1 MIEKLLRKDFV
12 KIPTNYMSRYFRT
25 LFIYFIFGCFVF
37 SNAQTD
43 SISKPNRIKID
54 GVAAVIGD
62 YVILDSDID
71 KAYIDLESQGIPT
84 SNIERCSLLGKLM
97 EDKLYAHHAEQDSLE
112 VSDVEI
118 NDYVGRT
125 IDYFVQELGS
135 IENVLEFYK
144 KKDEQSFRNE
154 LFDINR
160 VQQLS
165 QRMQANLVEKIEVT
179 PEEVRTFFNKI
190 PIDQRPVF
198 GAELE
203 IAQIVIEPTPTKEE
217 VERIIRRLET
227 MRNDVLENGSSF
239 SSKAILYSQDPGSR
253 SRGGRYTLNRKR
265 PVMVKEFRDQAYR
278 LREGEVSQPFQTDF
292 GWHIVTV
299 DKIRGQ
305 LIDVRHVLLVP
316 EISSKELKDA
326 KDKLDLIRKRI
337 QDKEISFADA
347 ALEFSD
353 DNDTAT
359 NGGVLINP
367 ASGDTRFEL
376 TKLDPAIYNQIL
388 NLEDNQISSPVL
400 DEDRS
405 GNKKYKILKVTNRY
419 DQHQADFASD
429 YVKIKDLALKEKQLD
444 AIQNWMSEK
453 IDDTFVNVNRSYR
466 DCDFSNKWVQ

>member
-1 MIEKLLRKDFV
+1 MNSWIRSICVFTFFGAIQFGHAQKDS
-12 KIPTNYMSRYFRT
+12 IPTP
-25 LFIYFIFGCFVF
+25 
-37 SNAQTD
+37 Q
-43 SISKPNRIKID
+43 RIKID

-62 YVILDSDID
+62 YVILDSDIE
-71 KAYIDLESQGIPT
+71 KAYIDLQSQGIPT
-84 SNIERCSLLGKLM
+84 GNIEKCSLLGKLM

-112 VSDVEI
+112 VSDAEI

-135 IENVLEFYK
+135 MEKVLEFYK

-165 QRMQANLVEKIEVT
+165 QRMQASIVEEIEVT
-179 PEEVRTFFNKI
+179 PEEVRTFFDKI
-190 PIDQRPVF
+190 PVNQRPVF

-203 IAQIVIEPTPTKEE
+203 IAQIVIDPKPTDQE
-217 VERIIRRLET
+217 VEKTIRLLET

-239 SSKAILYSQDPGSR
+239 ASKAILYSQDPGSR
-253 SRGGRYTLNRKR
+253 SRGGRYTLDRKR

-278 LREGEVSQPFQTDF
+278 LREGEISQPFQTDF

-305 LIDVRHVLLVP
+305 LIDVRHVLLDP
-316 EISSKELKDA
+316 EVSAKELREA
-326 KDKLDLIRKRI
+326 KEKLELIRKRI
-337 QDKEISFADA
+337 QDEEISFSDA

-353 DNDTAT
+353 DKDTAS

-367 ASGDTRFEL
+367 TSGDTRFEL
-376 TKLDPAIYNQIL
+376 TKLDPEIYNQIL
-388 NLEDNQISSPVL
+388 NLEDNQISPPVIE
-400 DEDRS
+400 EDRS
-405 GNKKYKILKVTNRY
+405 GKKKYKILMVTNRY
-419 DQHQADFASD
+419 NEHTADFAND
-429 YVKIKDLALKEKQLD
+429 YVKIKDLALKEKQLNT
-444 AIQNWMSEK
+444 IQEWMGEK

>member
-1 MIEKLLRKDFV
+1 MNSWIRSICVF
-12 KIPTNYMSRYFRT
+12 TF
-25 LFIYFIFGCFVF
+25 FGAIQFGH
-37 SNAQTD
+37 AQTD
-43 SISKPNRIKID
+43 SIPTPQRIKID

-62 YVILDSDID
+62 YVILDSDIE
-71 KAYIDLESQGIPT
+71 KAYIDLQSQGIPT
-84 SNIERCSLLGKLM
+84 GNIEKCSLLGKLM

-112 VSDVEI
+112 VSDAEI

-135 IENVLEFYK
+135 MEKVLEFYK

-165 QRMQANLVEKIEVT
+165 QRMQASIVEEIEVT
-179 PEEVRTFFNKI
+179 PEEVRTFFDKI
-190 PIDQRPVF
+190 PVNQRPVF

-203 IAQIVIEPTPTKEE
+203 IAQIVIDPTPTDQE
-217 VERIIRRLET
+217 VEKTIRLLET

-239 SSKAILYSQDPGSR
+239 ASKAILYSQDPGSR
-253 SRGGRYTLNRKR
+253 SRGGRYTLDRKR

-278 LREGEVSQPFQTDF
+278 LREGEISQPFQTDF

-316 EISSKELKDA
+316 EVSAKELREA
-326 KDKLDLIRKRI
+326 KEKLELIRKRI
-337 QDKEISFADA
+337 QDGEISFSDA

-353 DNDTAT
+353 DKDTAS

-367 ASGDTRFEL
+367 TSGDTRFEL
-376 TKLDPAIYNQIL
+376 TKLDPEIYNQIL
-388 NLEDNQISSPVL
+388 NLEDNQISPPVIE
-400 DEDRS
+400 EDRS
-405 GNKKYKILKVTNRY
+405 GNKKYKILMVTNRY
-419 DQHQADFASD
+419 NEHTADFAND
-429 YVKIKDLALKEKQLD
+429 YVKIKDLALKEKQLNT
-444 AIQNWMSEK
+444 IQEWMSEK
-453 IDDTFVNVNRSYR
+453 IDDTFINVNRSYR

>member
-1 MIEKLLRKDFV
+1 MIGKLLKRDCNKILTKYMNKRFV
-12 KIPTNYMSRYFRT
+12 I
-25 LFIYFIFGCFVF
+25 LFLFFHFGSSVLIY
-37 SNAQTD
+37 AQTD
-43 SISKPNRIKID
+43 SIVNPTRIKID

-62 YVILDSDID
+62 YVILDSDVD

-97 EDKLYAHHAEQDSLE
+97 EDKLYAHHAEQDSIT
-112 VSDVEI
+112 VSDAEI
-118 NDYVGRT
+118 NDYVSRT
-125 IDYFVQELGS
+125 IDYFVQQLGNM
-135 IENVLEFYK
+135 EKVLEFYK
-144 KKDEQSFRNE
+144 KKDEQSFRSE

-165 QRMQANLVEKIEVT
+165 QRMQSNIVEEIEVT
-179 PEEVRTFFNKI
+179 PDEVRTFFDKI
-190 PIDQRPVF
+190 PVDQRPVF

-203 IAQIVIEPTPTKEE
+203 IAQIIVEPTPTESE
-217 VERIIRRLET
+217 VERTIRLLET

-239 SSKAILYSQDPGSR
+239 ASKAILYSQDPGSR
-253 SRGGRYTLNRKR
+253 SRGGRYTLDRKR

-316 EISSKELKDA
+316 EISAKELKDA

-337 QDKEISFADA
+337 QDGEFSFADA
-347 ALEFSD
+347 ALNFSD
-353 DNDTAT
+353 DKDTAS

-376 TKLDPAIYNQIL
+376 TKLDPTIYNHIL
-388 NLEDNQISSPVL
+388 NLEDNQISPPIL

-405 GNKKYKILKVTNRY
+405 GNKKYKILMVTNRY
-419 DQHQADFASD
+419 DEHQADFAKD

-444 AIQNWMSEK
+444 AIEMWMSEK

>member
-1 MIEKLLRKDFV
+1 MNSWIRSICVF
-12 KIPTNYMSRYFRT
+12 TF
-25 LFIYFIFGCFVF
+25 FGAIQFGH
-37 SNAQTD
+37 AQTD
-43 SISKPNRIKID
+43 SIPTPQRIKID

-62 YVILDSDID
+62 YVILDSDIE
-71 KAYIDLESQGIPT
+71 KAYIDLQSQGIPT
-84 SNIERCSLLGKLM
+84 GNIEKCSLLGKLM

-112 VSDVEI
+112 VSDAEI

-135 IENVLEFYK
+135 MEKVLEFYK

-165 QRMQANLVEKIEVT
+165 QRMQASIVEEIEVT
-179 PEEVRTFFNKI
+179 PEEVRTFFDKI
-190 PIDQRPVF
+190 PVNQRPVF

-203 IAQIVIEPTPTKEE
+203 IAQIVIDPTPTDQE
-217 VERIIRRLET
+217 VEKSIRLLET

-239 SSKAILYSQDPGSR
+239 ASKAILYSQDPGSR
-253 SRGGRYTLNRKR
+253 SRGGRYTLDRKR

-278 LREGEVSQPFQTDF
+278 LREGEISQPFQTDF

-316 EISSKELKDA
+316 EVSAKELREA
-326 KDKLDLIRKRI
+326 KEKLELIRKRI
-337 QDKEISFADA
+337 QDEEISFSDA

-353 DNDTAT
+353 DKDTAS

-367 ASGDTRFEL
+367 TSGDTRFEL
-376 TKLDPAIYNQIL
+376 TKLDPEIYNQIL
-388 NLEDNQISSPVL
+388 NLEDNQISPPVIE
-400 DEDRS
+400 EDRS
-405 GNKKYKILKVTNRY
+405 GKKKYKILMVTNRY
-419 DQHQADFASD
+419 NEHTADFAND
-429 YVKIKDLALKEKQLD
+429 YVKIKDLALKEKQLNT
-444 AIQNWMSEK
+444 IQEWMGEK
-453 IDDTFVNVNRSYR
+453 IDDTFINVNRSYR

>member
-1 MIEKLLRKDFV
+1 MNSWIRSICVF
-12 KIPTNYMSRYFRT
+12 TF
-25 LFIYFIFGCFVF
+25 FGAIQFGH
-37 SNAQTD
+37 AQTD
-43 SISKPNRIKID
+43 SIPTPQRIKID

-62 YVILDSDID
+62 YVILDSDIE
-71 KAYIDLESQGIPT
+71 KAYIDLQSQGIPT
-84 SNIERCSLLGKLM
+84 GNIEKCSLLGKLM

-112 VSDVEI
+112 VSDAEI

-135 IENVLEFYK
+135 MEKVLEFYK

-165 QRMQANLVEKIEVT
+165 QRMQASIVEEIEVT
-179 PEEVRTFFNKI
+179 PEEVRTFFDKI
-190 PIDQRPVF
+190 PVNQRPVF

-203 IAQIVIEPTPTKEE
+203 IAQIVIDPTPTDQE
-217 VERIIRRLET
+217 VEKSIRLLET

-239 SSKAILYSQDPGSR
+239 ASKAILYSQDPGSR
-253 SRGGRYTLNRKR
+253 SRGGRYTLDRKR

-278 LREGEVSQPFQTDF
+278 LREGEISQPFQTDF

-316 EISSKELKDA
+316 EVSAKELREA
-326 KDKLDLIRKRI
+326 KEKLELIRKRI
-337 QDKEISFADA
+337 QDGEISFSDA

-353 DNDTAT
+353 DKDTAS

-367 ASGDTRFEL
+367 TSGDTRFEL
-376 TKLDPAIYNQIL
+376 TKLDPEIYNQIL
-388 NLEDNQISSPVL
+388 NLEDNQISPPVIE
-400 DEDRS
+400 EDRS
-405 GNKKYKILKVTNRY
+405 GNKKYKILMVTNRY
-419 DQHQADFASD
+419 NEHTADFAND
-429 YVKIKDLALKEKQLD
+429 YVKIKDLALKEKQLNT
-444 AIQNWMSEK
+444 IQEWMGEK
-453 IDDTFVNVNRSYR
+453 IDDTFINVNRSYR

>member
-1 MIEKLLRKDFV
+1 MNKRFIILFLLF
-12 KIPTNYMSRYFRT
+12 
-25 LFIYFIFGCFVF
+25 LFCSSVLSY
-37 SNAQTD
+37 AQTD
-43 SISKPNRIKID
+43 SIVNPTRIKID

-62 YVILDSDID
+62 YVILDSDVD

-97 EDKLYAHHAEQDSLE
+97 EDKLYAHHAEQDSIT
-112 VSDVEI
+112 VSDAEI
-118 NDYVGRT
+118 NDYVSRT
-125 IDYFVQELGS
+125 IDYFVQQLGNM
-135 IENVLEFYK
+135 EKVLEFYK
-144 KKDEQSFRNE
+144 KKDEQSFRSE

-165 QRMQANLVEKIEVT
+165 QRMQSNIVEEIEVT
-179 PEEVRTFFNKI
+179 PDEVRTFFDKI
-190 PIDQRPVF
+190 PVDQRPVF

-203 IAQIVIEPTPTKEE
+203 IAQIIVEPTPIESE
-217 VERIIRRLET
+217 VERTIRQLET

-239 SSKAILYSQDPGSR
+239 ASKAILYSQDPGSR
-253 SRGGRYTLNRKR
+253 SRGGRYTLDRKR

-316 EISSKELKDA
+316 EISAKELKDA

-337 QDKEISFADA
+337 QDGEFSFADA
-347 ALEFSD
+347 ALNFSD
-353 DNDTAT
+353 DKDTAS

-376 TKLDPAIYNQIL
+376 TKLDPTMYNHIL
-388 NLEDNQISSPVL
+388 NLEDNQISPPIL

-405 GNKKYKILKVTNRY
+405 GNKKYKILMVTNRY
-419 DQHQADFASD
+419 DEHQADFAKD

-444 AIQNWMSEK
+444 AIEMWMSEK

>member
-1 MIEKLLRKDFV
+1 MNKRFV
-12 KIPTNYMSRYFRT
+12 I
-25 LFIYFIFGCFVF
+25 LFLFFHFGSSVLIY
-37 SNAQTD
+37 AQTD
-43 SISKPNRIKID
+43 SIVNPTRIKID

-62 YVILDSDID
+62 YVILDSDVD

-97 EDKLYAHHAEQDSLE
+97 EDKLYAHHAEQDSIT
-112 VSDVEI
+112 VSDAEI
-118 NDYVGRT
+118 NDYVSRT
-125 IDYFVQELGS
+125 IDYFVQQLGNM
-135 IENVLEFYK
+135 EKVLEFYK
-144 KKDEQSFRNE
+144 KKDEQSFRSE

-165 QRMQANLVEKIEVT
+165 QRMQSNIVEEIEVT
-179 PEEVRTFFNKI
+179 PDEVRTFFDKI
-190 PIDQRPVF
+190 PVDQRPVF

-203 IAQIVIEPTPTKEE
+203 IAQIIVEPTPTESE
-217 VERIIRRLET
+217 VERTIRLLET

-239 SSKAILYSQDPGSR
+239 ASKAILYSQDPGSR
-253 SRGGRYTLNRKR
+253 SRGGRYTLDRKR

-316 EISSKELKDA
+316 EISAKELKDA

-337 QDKEISFADA
+337 QDGEFSFADA
-347 ALEFSD
+347 ALDFSD
-353 DNDTAT
+353 DKDTAS

-367 ASGDTRFEL
+367 TSGDTRFEL
-376 TKLDPAIYNQIL
+376 TKLDPTIYNHIL
-388 NLEDNQISSPVL
+388 NLEDNQISPPIL

-405 GNKKYKILKVTNRY
+405 GNKKYKILMVTNRY
-419 DQHQADFASD
+419 DEHQADFAKD

-444 AIQNWMSEK
+444 AIEMWMSEK

>member
-1 MIEKLLRKDFV
+1 MTEKLLKRVYV
-12 KIPTNYMSRYFRT
+12 KTLTKYMIKRFSTFCV
-25 LFIYFIFGCFVF
+25 LFLLGSLFLSY
-37 SNAQTD
+37 AQTD
-43 SISKPNRIKID
+43 SIITPTRIKID

-62 YVILDSDID
+62 YVILDSDVD
-71 KAYIDLESQGIPT
+71 KAYIDLQSQGIPT

-97 EDKLYAHHAEQDSLE
+97 EDKLYAHHAEQDSIT
-112 VSDVEI
+112 VSDSEI
-118 NDYVGRT
+118 NNYVGRT

-135 IENVLEFYK
+135 IEKVLEFYK

-165 QRMQANLVEKIEVT
+165 QRMQASIVEEIEVT
-179 PEEVRTFFNKI
+179 PDEVRTFFNNI
-190 PIDQRPVF
+190 PLAERPIF

-203 IAQIVIEPTPTKEE
+203 IAQIVVNPTPTRFE
-217 VERIIRRLET
+217 VERTIRQLET

-239 SSKAILYSQDPGSR
+239 ASKAILYSQDPGSR
-253 SRGGRYTLNRKR
+253 SRGGRYTLDRKR

-292 GWHIVTV
+292 GWHILTV

-316 EISSKELKDA
+316 EISAAELKEA
-326 KDKLDLIRKRI
+326 KNKLELIRKRI
-337 QDKEISFADA
+337 QDGEITFSEA
-347 ALEFSD
+347 AFEFSD
-353 DNDTAT
+353 DKDTAS

-367 ASGDTRFEL
+367 TSGDTKFEL
-376 TKLDPAIYNQIL
+376 TKLDPEIYNQIL
-388 NLEDNQISSPVL
+388 NLEDNQISLPL
-400 DEDRS
+400 IEEDRS
-405 GNKKYKILKVTNRY
+405 GNKKYKILTVTNRY
-419 DQHQADFASD
+419 DQHQADFATD

-444 AIQNWMSEK
+444 AIQKWMREK

-466 DCDFSNKWVQ
+466 DCNFSNSWVQ

>member
-1 MIEKLLRKDFV
+1 MNKLICNL
-12 KIPTNYMSRYFRT
+12 IA
-25 LFIYFIFGCFVF
+25 IFLLGGFF
-37 SNAQTD
+37 WSFAQTD
-43 SISKPNRIKID
+43 NIITPTRIKID

-62 YVILDSDID
+62 YVILDSDVD

-84 SNIERCSLLGKLM
+84 GNIERCSLLGKLM

-112 VSDVEI
+112 VSDAEI
-118 NDYVGRT
+118 NDYVGRA

-135 IENVLEFYK
+135 MEKVLEFYK
-144 KKDEQSFRNE
+144 KKDEQSFRTE

-165 QRMQANLVEKIEVT
+165 QKMQASIVEEIEVT
-179 PEEVRTFFNKI
+179 PEEVRTFFDKI
-190 PIDQRPVF
+190 PADQRPVF

-203 IAQIVIEPTPTKEE
+203 IAQIVVEPTPTSAE
-217 VERIIRRLET
+217 VERTISMLET

-239 SSKAILYSQDPGSR
+239 ASKAILYSQDPGSR
-253 SRGGRYTLNRKR
+253 SRGGRYTLDRKR

-278 LREGEVSQPFQTDF
+278 LREGEVSKPFPTDF

-305 LIDVRHVLLVP
+305 LIDVRHVLLIP
-316 EISSKELKDA
+316 EISSKELQEA
-326 KDKLDLIRKRI
+326 KEKLELIRKRV
-337 QDKEISFADA
+337 QDGEISFSDA

-353 DNDTAT
+353 DKDTAA

-367 ASGDTRFEL
+367 SSGDTRFEL

-388 NLEDNQISSPVL
+388 NLEDNEISTTVL

-405 GNKKYKILKVTNRY
+405 GNKKYKILMVTNRY
-419 DQHQADFASD
+419 DQHEAEYVND

-444 AIQNWMSEK
+444 AIQKWMGDK

>member
-1 MIEKLLRKDFV
+1 MIEILLKRVCVKTPMKYMNKWFGTLCILFLFGSFV
-12 KIPTNYMSRYFRT
+12 SSY
-25 LFIYFIFGCFVF
+25 
-37 SNAQTD
+37 AQTD
-43 SISKPNRIKID
+43 SISKPTRIKID

-62 YVILDSDID
+62 YVILDSDVD

-84 SNIERCSLLGKLM
+84 SNINRCSLLGKLM

-112 VSDVEI
+112 VSDAEI

-135 IENVLEFYK
+135 MEKVLEFYK
-144 KKDEQSFRNE
+144 KKDEQSFRSE

-165 QRMQANLVEKIEVT
+165 QRMQASIVEEIEVT
-179 PEEVRTFFNKI
+179 PEEVRIFFDKI
-190 PIDQRPVF
+190 PVDQRPVF

-203 IAQIVIEPTPTKEE
+203 IAQIVVEPTPTEEE
-217 VERIIRRLET
+217 VERSIRMLET
-227 MRNDVLENGSSF
+227 MRNDVLENGASF
-239 SSKAILYSQDPGSR
+239 ASKAILYSQDPGSR
-253 SRGGRYTLNRKR
+253 SRGGRYTLDRKR

-305 LIDVRHVLLVP
+305 LLDVRHVLLVP
-316 EISSKELKDA
+316 EISAKELKDA
-326 KDKLDLIRKRI
+326 KDKLELIRKRI
-337 QDKEISFADA
+337 QDGEIAFADGA
-347 ALEFSD
+347 FEFSD
-353 DNDTAT
+353 DKETAA
-359 NGGVLINP
+359 NGGVY
-367 ASGDTRFEL
+367 TKFEL

-388 NLEDNQISSPVL
+388 NLEDNQISPPVL
-400 DEDRS
+400 EEDRS

-419 DQHQADFASD
+419 DQHQADFATD

-444 AIQNWMSEK
+444 AIQKWMGDK

>member
-1 MIEKLLRKDFV
+1 MNSWIRSICVF
-12 KIPTNYMSRYFRT
+12 TF
-25 LFIYFIFGCFVF
+25 FGAIQFGH
-37 SNAQTD
+37 AQTD
-43 SISKPNRIKID
+43 SIPTPQRIKID

-62 YVILDSDID
+62 YVILDSDIE
-71 KAYIDLESQGIPT
+71 KAYIDLQSQGIPT
-84 SNIERCSLLGKLM
+84 GNIEKCSLLGKLM

-112 VSDVEI
+112 VSDAEI

-135 IENVLEFYK
+135 MEKVLEFYK

-165 QRMQANLVEKIEVT
+165 QRMQASIVEEIEVT
-179 PEEVRTFFNKI
+179 PEEVRTFFDKI
-190 PIDQRPVF
+190 PVNQRPVF

-203 IAQIVIEPTPTKEE
+203 IAQIVIDPKPTDQE
-217 VERIIRRLET
+217 VEKTIRLLET

-239 SSKAILYSQDPGSR
+239 ASKAILYSQDPGSR
-253 SRGGRYTLNRKR
+253 SRGGRYTLDRKR

-278 LREGEVSQPFQTDF
+278 LREGEISQPFQTDF

-316 EISSKELKDA
+316 EVSAKELREA
-326 KDKLDLIRKRI
+326 KEKLELIRKRI
-337 QDKEISFADA
+337 QDEEISFSDA
-347 ALEFSD
+347 VLEFSD
-353 DNDTAT
+353 DKDTAS

-367 ASGDTRFEL
+367 TSGDTRFEL
-376 TKLDPAIYNQIL
+376 TKLDPEIYNQIL
-388 NLEDNQISSPVL
+388 NLEDNQISPPVIE
-400 DEDRS
+400 EDRS
-405 GNKKYKILKVTNRY
+405 GKKKYKILMVTNRY
-419 DQHQADFASD
+419 NEHTADFAND
-429 YVKIKDLALKEKQLD
+429 YVKIKDLALKEKQLNT
-444 AIQNWMSEK
+444 IQEWMSEK
-453 IDDTFVNVNRSYR
+453 IDDTFINVNRSYR

>member
-1 MIEKLLRKDFV
+1 MNSWIRSICFF
-12 KIPTNYMSRYFRT
+12 TF
-25 LFIYFIFGCFVF
+25 FGTIQFGH
-37 SNAQTD
+37 AQTD
-43 SISKPNRIKID
+43 SIPTPQRIKID

-62 YVILDSDID
+62 YVILDSDIE
-71 KAYIDLESQGIPT
+71 KAYIDLQSQGIPT
-84 SNIERCSLLGKLM
+84 GNIEKCSLLGKLM

-112 VSDVEI
+112 VSDAEI

-135 IENVLEFYK
+135 MEKVLEFYK

-165 QRMQANLVEKIEVT
+165 QRMQASIVEEIEVT
-179 PEEVRTFFNKI
+179 PEEVRTFFDKI
-190 PIDQRPVF
+190 PVNQRPVF

-203 IAQIVIEPTPTKEE
+203 IAQIVIDPKPTDQE
-217 VERIIRRLET
+217 VEKTIRLLET

-239 SSKAILYSQDPGSR
+239 ASKAILYSQDPGSR
-253 SRGGRYTLNRKR
+253 SRGGRYTLDRKR

-278 LREGEVSQPFQTDF
+278 LREGEISQPFQTDF

-316 EISSKELKDA
+316 EVSAKELREA
-326 KDKLDLIRKRI
+326 KEKLELIRKRI
-337 QDKEISFADA
+337 QDGEISFSDA

-353 DNDTAT
+353 DKDTAS

-367 ASGDTRFEL
+367 TSGDTRFEL
-376 TKLDPAIYNQIL
+376 TKLDPEIYNQIL
-388 NLEDNQISSPVL
+388 NLEDNQISPPVIE
-400 DEDRS
+400 EDRS
-405 GNKKYKILKVTNRY
+405 GNKKYKILMVTNRY
-419 DQHQADFASD
+419 NEHTADFAND
-429 YVKIKDLALKEKQLD
+429 YVKIKDLALKEKQLNT
-444 AIQNWMSEK
+444 IQEWMSEK
-453 IDDTFVNVNRSYR
+453 IDDTFINVNRSYR

>member
-1 MIEKLLRKDFV
+1 MNSWIR
-12 KIPTNYMSRYFRT
+12 S
-25 LFIYFIFGCFVF
+25 IYVFTFFGIIQFGYT
-37 SNAQTD
+37 QTD
-43 SISKPNRIKID
+43 SIPTQERIKID

-62 YVILDSDID
+62 YVILDSDIE
-71 KAYIDLESQGIPT
+71 KAYIELQSQGIPT
-84 SNIERCSLLGKLM
+84 GNIEKCSLLGKLM

-112 VSDVEI
+112 VSDGEI

-135 IENVLEFYK
+135 MEKVLEFYK

-165 QRMQANLVEKIEVT
+165 QRMQTSIVEEIEVT
-179 PEEVRTFFNKI
+179 PDEVRTFFDKI
-190 PIDQRPVF
+190 PINQRPVF

-203 IAQIVIEPTPTKEE
+203 IAQIVIDPTPTDQE
-217 VERIIRRLET
+217 VEKTIRLLET

-239 SSKAILYSQDPGSR
+239 ASKAILYSQDPGSR
-253 SRGGRYTLNRKR
+253 SRGGRYTLDRKR
-265 PVMVKEFRDQAYR
+265 PMMVKEFRDQAYR
-278 LREGEVSQPFQTDF
+278 LREGEISQPFQSDF

-316 EISSKELKDA
+316 EVSAKELREA
-326 KDKLDLIRKRI
+326 KEKLELIRKRV
-337 QDKEISFADA
+337 QDGEISFSDA

-353 DNDTAT
+353 DKDTAS

-367 ASGDTRFEL
+367 TSGDTRFEL
-376 TKLDPAIYNQIL
+376 TKLDPEIYNQIL
-388 NLEDNQISSPVL
+388 NLEDNQISAPVIE
-400 DEDRS
+400 EDRS
-405 GNKKYKILKVTNRY
+405 GNKKYKILIVTNRY
-419 DQHQADFASD
+419 NEHTADFAND
-429 YVKIKDLALKEKQLD
+429 YVKIKDLALKEKQLNT
-444 AIQNWMSEK
+444 IQEWMGEK
-453 IDDTFVNVNRSYR
+453 IDDTFINVNRSYR

>member
-1 MIEKLLRKDFV
+1 MNRLICNLIAIFLLGG
-12 KIPTNYMSRYFRT
+12 
-25 LFIYFIFGCFVF
+25 FIWSF
-37 SNAQTD
+37 AQTD
-43 SISKPNRIKID
+43 SITTSTKIKID

-62 YVILDSDID
+62 YVILDSDVD

-84 SNIERCSLLGKLM
+84 GNIERCSLLGKLM

-112 VSDVEI
+112 VSDAEI

-135 IENVLEFYK
+135 MEKVLEFYK
-144 KKDEQSFRNE
+144 KKDEQSFRTE

-165 QRMQANLVEKIEVT
+165 QKMQASIVEEIEVT
-179 PEEVRTFFNKI
+179 PEEVRTFFDKI
-190 PIDQRPVF
+190 PADQRPVF

-203 IAQIVIEPTPTKEE
+203 IAQIVVEPTPTSAEL
-217 VERIIRRLET
+217 ERTISLLET

-239 SSKAILYSQDPGSR
+239 ASKAILYSQDPGSR
-253 SRGGRYTLNRKR
+253 SRGGRYTLDRKR

-278 LREGEVSQPFQTDF
+278 LREGEVSKPFQTDF

-305 LIDVRHVLLVP
+305 LIDVRHVLLIP
-316 EISSKELKDA
+316 EISAKELQEA
-326 KDKLDLIRKRI
+326 KEKLELIRKRV
-337 QDKEISFADA
+337 QDGEISFSDA

-353 DNDTAT
+353 DKDTAA

-367 ASGDTRFEL
+367 SSGDTRFEL

-388 NLEDNQISSPVL
+388 NLEDNEISTTIL

-405 GNKKYKILKVTNRY
+405 GNKKYKILMVTNRY
-419 DQHQADFASD
+419 DQHEAEYVND

-444 AIQNWMSEK
+444 AIQKWMGDK

>member
-1 MIEKLLRKDFV
+1 MNKR
-12 KIPTNYMSRYFRT
+12 
-25 LFIYFIFGCFVF
+25 FVF
-37 SNAQTD
+37 LFLFFHFGSSVLIYAQTD
-43 SISKPNRIKID
+43 SIVNPTRIKID

-62 YVILDSDID
+62 YVILDSDVD

-97 EDKLYAHHAEQDSLE
+97 EDKLYAHHAEQDSIT
-112 VSDVEI
+112 VSDAEI
-118 NDYVGRT
+118 NDYVSRT
-125 IDYFVQELGS
+125 IDYFVQQLGNM
-135 IENVLEFYK
+135 EKVLEFYK
-144 KKDEQSFRNE
+144 KKDEQSFRSE

-165 QRMQANLVEKIEVT
+165 QRMQSNIVEEIEVT
-179 PEEVRTFFNKI
+179 PDEVRTFFDKI
-190 PIDQRPVF
+190 PVDQRPVF

-203 IAQIVIEPTPTKEE
+203 IAQIIVEPTPTESE
-217 VERIIRRLET
+217 VERTIRLLET

-239 SSKAILYSQDPGSR
+239 ASKAILYSQDPGSR
-253 SRGGRYTLNRKR
+253 SRGGRYTLDRKR

-316 EISSKELKDA
+316 EISAKELKDA

-337 QDKEISFADA
+337 QDGEFSFADA
-347 ALEFSD
+347 ALNFSD
-353 DNDTAT
+353 DKDTAS

-367 ASGDTRFEL
+367 TSGDTRFEL
-376 TKLDPAIYNQIL
+376 TKLDPTIYNHIL
-388 NLEDNQISSPVL
+388 NLEDNQISPPIL

-405 GNKKYKILKVTNRY
+405 GNKKYKILMVTNRY
-419 DQHQADFASD
+419 DEHQADFAKD

-444 AIQNWMSEK
+444 AIEMWMSEK

-466 DCDFSNKWVQ
+466 NCDFSNKWVK

>member
-1 MIEKLLRKDFV
+1 MNRLICNLIAIFLLGGFFW
-12 KIPTNYMSRYFRT
+12 SF
-25 LFIYFIFGCFVF
+25 
-37 SNAQTD
+37 AQTD
-43 SISKPNRIKID
+43 SIITPTRIKID

-62 YVILDSDID
+62 YVILDSDVD

-84 SNIERCSLLGKLM
+84 GDIERCSLLGKLM

-112 VSDVEI
+112 VSDAEI

-135 IENVLEFYK
+135 MEKVLEFYK
-144 KKDEQSFRNE
+144 KKDEQSFRTE

-160 VQQLS
+160 IQQLS
-165 QRMQANLVEKIEVT
+165 QKMQASIVEEIEVT
-179 PEEVRTFFNKI
+179 PEEVRTFFDMI
-190 PIDQRPVF
+190 PADQRPVF

-203 IAQIVIEPTPTKEE
+203 IAQIVVEPTPTSEE
-217 VERIIRRLET
+217 VDRTISMLET

-239 SSKAILYSQDPGSR
+239 ASKAILYSQDPGSR
-253 SRGGRYTLNRKR
+253 SRGGRYTLDRKR

-278 LREGEVSQPFQTDF
+278 LREGEVSKPFQTDF

-305 LIDVRHVLLVP
+305 LIDVRHVLLIP
-316 EISSKELKDA
+316 EISSKELQEA
-326 KDKLDLIRKRI
+326 KEKLELIRKRI
-337 QDKEISFADA
+337 QDGEISFSNA
-347 ALEFSD
+347 AHEFSD
-353 DNDTAT
+353 DNDTAA

-367 ASGDTRFEL
+367 SSGDTRFEL
-376 TKLDPAIYNQIL
+376 TKLDPSIYNQIL
-388 NLEDNQISSPVL
+388 NLEDNQISTVVL

-405 GNKKYKILKVTNRY
+405 GNKKYKILMVTNRY
-419 DQHQADFASD
+419 DQHQAEYVND

-444 AIQNWMSEK
+444 AIQKWMSDK

-466 DCDFSNKWVQ
+466 DCDFSNKWIQ

>member
-1 MIEKLLRKDFV
+1 MNSWIRSICVF
-12 KIPTNYMSRYFRT
+12 TF
-25 LFIYFIFGCFVF
+25 FGAIQFGH
-37 SNAQTD
+37 AQTD
-43 SISKPNRIKID
+43 SIPTPQRIKID

-62 YVILDSDID
+62 YVILDSDIE
-71 KAYIDLESQGIPT
+71 KAYIDLQSQGIPT
-84 SNIERCSLLGKLM
+84 GNIEKCSLLGKLM

-112 VSDVEI
+112 VSDAEI
-118 NDYVGRT
+118 NDYVSRT

-135 IENVLEFYK
+135 MEKVLEFYK

-165 QRMQANLVEKIEVT
+165 QRMQASIVEEIEVT
-179 PEEVRTFFNKI
+179 PEEVRTFFDKI
-190 PIDQRPVF
+190 PVNQRPVF

-203 IAQIVIEPTPTKEE
+203 IAQIVIDPKPTDQE
-217 VERIIRRLET
+217 VEKTIRLLET

-239 SSKAILYSQDPGSR
+239 ASKAILYSQDPGSR
-253 SRGGRYTLNRKR
+253 SRGGRYTLDRKR

-278 LREGEVSQPFQTDF
+278 LREGEISQPFQTDF

-316 EISSKELKDA
+316 EVSAKELREA
-326 KDKLDLIRKRI
+326 KEKLELIRKRI
-337 QDKEISFADA
+337 QDEEISFSDA

-353 DNDTAT
+353 DKDTAS

-367 ASGDTRFEL
+367 TSGDTRFEL
-376 TKLDPAIYNQIL
+376 TKLDPEIYNQIL
-388 NLEDNQISSPVL
+388 NLEDNQISPPVIE
-400 DEDRS
+400 EDRS
-405 GNKKYKILKVTNRY
+405 GKKKYKILMVTNRY
-419 DQHQADFASD
+419 NEHTADFAND
-429 YVKIKDLALKEKQLD
+429 YVKIKDLALKEKQLNT
-444 AIQNWMSEK
+444 IQEWMGEK
-453 IDDTFVNVNRSYR
+453 IDDTFINVNRSYR

>member
-1 MIEKLLRKDFV
+1 MNKRFV
-12 KIPTNYMSRYFRT
+12 I
-25 LFIYFIFGCFVF
+25 LFLFFHFGSSVLIY
-37 SNAQTD
+37 AQTD
-43 SISKPNRIKID
+43 SIVNPTRIKID

-62 YVILDSDID
+62 YVILDSDVD

-97 EDKLYAHHAEQDSLE
+97 EDKLYAHHAEQDSIT
-112 VSDVEI
+112 VSDAEI
-118 NDYVGRT
+118 NDYVSRT
-125 IDYFVQELGS
+125 IDYFVQQLGNM
-135 IENVLEFYK
+135 EKVLEFYK
-144 KKDEQSFRNE
+144 KKDEQSFRSE

-165 QRMQANLVEKIEVT
+165 QRMQSNIVEEIEVT
-179 PEEVRTFFNKI
+179 PDEVRTFFDKI
-190 PIDQRPVF
+190 PVDQRPVF

-203 IAQIVIEPTPTKEE
+203 IAQIIVEPTPIESE
-217 VERIIRRLET
+217 VERTIRQLET

-239 SSKAILYSQDPGSR
+239 ASKAILYSQDPGSR
-253 SRGGRYTLNRKR
+253 SRGGRYTLDRKR

-316 EISSKELKDA
+316 EISAKELKDA

-337 QDKEISFADA
+337 QDGEFSFADA
-347 ALEFSD
+347 ALDFSD
-353 DNDTAT
+353 DKDTAS

-367 ASGDTRFEL
+367 TSGDTRFEL
-376 TKLDPAIYNQIL
+376 TKLDPTIYNHIL
-388 NLEDNQISSPVL
+388 NLEDNQISPPIL

-405 GNKKYKILKVTNRY
+405 GNKKYKILMVTNRY
-419 DQHQADFASD
+419 DEHQADFAKD

-444 AIQNWMSEK
+444 AIEMWMSEK

-466 DCDFSNKWVQ
+466 NCDFSNKWIK

>member
-1 MIEKLLRKDFV
+1 MIGKLLKRDCNKILTKYMNKRFV
-12 KIPTNYMSRYFRT
+12 I
-25 LFIYFIFGCFVF
+25 LFLFFHFGSSVLIY
-37 SNAQTD
+37 AQTD
-43 SISKPNRIKID
+43 SIVNPTRIKID

-62 YVILDSDID
+62 YVILDSDVD

-97 EDKLYAHHAEQDSLE
+97 EDKLYAHHAEQDSIT
-112 VSDVEI
+112 VSDAEI
-118 NDYVGRT
+118 NDYVSRT
-125 IDYFVQELGS
+125 IDYFVQQLGNM
-135 IENVLEFYK
+135 EKVLEFYK
-144 KKDEQSFRNE
+144 KKDEQSFRSE

-165 QRMQANLVEKIEVT
+165 QRMQSNIVEEIEVT
-179 PEEVRTFFNKI
+179 PDEVRTFFDKI
-190 PIDQRPVF
+190 PVDQRPVF

-203 IAQIVIEPTPTKEE
+203 IAQIIVEPTPIESE
-217 VERIIRRLET
+217 VERTIRLLET

-239 SSKAILYSQDPGSR
+239 ASKAILYSQDPGSR
-253 SRGGRYTLNRKR
+253 SRGGRYTLDRKR

-316 EISSKELKDA
+316 EISAKELKDA

-337 QDKEISFADA
+337 QDGEFSFADA
-347 ALEFSD
+347 ALNFSD
-353 DNDTAT
+353 DKDTAS

-376 TKLDPAIYNQIL
+376 TKLDPTIYNHIL
-388 NLEDNQISSPVL
+388 NLEDNQISPPIL

-405 GNKKYKILKVTNRY
+405 GNKKYKILMVTNRY
-419 DQHQADFASD
+419 DEHQADFAKD

-444 AIQNWMSEK
+444 AIEMWMSEK

-466 DCDFSNKWVQ
+466 NCDFSNKWVK